1 MRRLMANVYIAR
13 VLFLIIVVFNFA
25 LPLYSTKRFNTFI
38 LQFVIE
44 GLWLYGILSQ
54 SGYFKIPVSDDLDNT
69 VHYEFNIPFL
79 AVGLLRIVETGYFY
93 LTKRDVMNWK
103 VFLTLVVMDVVF
115 TALLLVDKSHY
126 YFESGD
132 S

>member
-115 TALLLVDKSHY
+115 TAFLLVDKSHY
-126 YFESGD
+126 YFECGD

>member
-79 AVGLLRIVETGYFY
+79 ADCR
-93 LTKRDVMNWK
+93 NW
-103 VFLTLVVMDVVF
+103 VFLF
-115 TALLLVDKSHY
+115 N
-126 YFESGD
+126 
-132 S
+132 

>member
-1 MRRLMANVYIAR
+1 MRRLMANIYIAR

-115 TALLLVDKSHY
+115 TAFLLVDKSHY

>member
-79 AVGLLRIVETGYFY
+79 AVGLLRIVETVYFY

-115 TALLLVDKSHY
+115 TAFLLVDKSYY